1 MDKYACGLHGIL
13 KFSDK
18 KAKSPTLKKK
28 LSTRLEIYEF
38 TLRDIAQNLPC
49 PSITIIDCKFR
60 LVVMLGF
67 LFN

>member
-38 TLRDIAQNLPC
+38 TLRDIAQN
-49 PSITIIDCKFR
+49 
-60 LVVMLGF
+60 
-67 LFN
+67 